1 MSSNTSPSST
11 SASVPPVP
19 CTAGET
25 DLGQNIVV
33 LDRGFVYV
41 GAVVESADRIRI
53 SEAKNIRRWGTT
65 KGLGE
70 LVAGPT
76 RDTVLDPVGEV
87 IVYRHAVIHLIPCR
101 GF

>member
-1 MSSNTSPSST
+1 MKHKIIKESSNTSPSST
-11 SASVPPVP
+11 A
-19 CTAGET
+19 TE
-25 DLGQNIVV
+25 LGQNIVV

-41 GAVVESADRIRI
+41 GSVVEYPDRIRI

-65 KGLGE
+65 KGIGE

-76 RDTVLDPVGEV
+76 KDTVLDPVREV